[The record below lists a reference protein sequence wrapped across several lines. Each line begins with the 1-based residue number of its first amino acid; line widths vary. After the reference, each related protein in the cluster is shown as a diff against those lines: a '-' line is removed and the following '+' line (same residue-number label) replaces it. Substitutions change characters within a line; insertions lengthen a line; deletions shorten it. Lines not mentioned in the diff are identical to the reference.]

1 MHKGHVT
8 LLQRAKTMAAQCGA
22 QVALFTFDNNH
33 FRTLGKSTKLLYTF
47 DERLSIYQ
55 SLGVQ
60 TVFRCTFDEQFRS
73 LSGERFLKSLLA
85 YDICGVVCGADY
97 TCGSDRMGAE
107 QVKAF
112 LKDVC
117 PVEIVPLL
125 QQEGEK
131 VCSSL
136 VRKLLLECRI
146 RQANALLSQPFF
158 FTGKVRHGRN
168 VGEKMGF
175 PTVNIQLDADKML
188 LQINGTDFPLKFDAD
203 LRSGHWKSEGVT
215 KALNAGPLL
224 NLCLNQKT
232 ASLMV
237 DSLKFELAAAGFTPD
252 RIRQTLTGTF
262 VTGVSGI
269 SVPLE
274 LDQSSD
280 LFKLVMLPLENI
292 PQLLGMIGG
301 SDLKNLALEKARGLT
316 AILNGTSALR
326 FSSGALDA
334 SFRDGVMTLKDLTL
348 TGDQILAETLLGT
361 VNLANG
367 EIDLKTRT
375 GLDMITIPL
384 NFKGSIASPVP
395 DFPSGIADF
404 LKLNAAAPLQKTV
417 DRLLN
422 RALNVTEEE
431 AEAAADEGN
440 VLNRAVDKGLQKGL
454 RSLDKW
460 LNRRN
465 GK

>member
-1 MHKGHVT
+1 MVCLGFFDCMHKGHVT

-60 TVFRCTFDEQFRS
+60 TVFRCTFDEQFRI

-112 LKDVC
+112 LKEVC

-158 FTGKVRHGRN
+158 FMGKVRHGRN

-175 PTVNIQLDADKML
+175 PTVNIQLDADKICPQGVYGGKVFCQGKSYDAIVNVGAKPTFDCGDVTVEAHILHFCGDLYGEDIKISL
-188 LQINGTDFPLKFDAD
+188 LQYLRPIQKFNDA
-203 LRSGHWKSEGVT
+203 
-215 KALNAGPLL
+215 
-224 NLCLNQKT
+224 
-232 ASLMV
+232 
-237 DSLKFELAAAGFTPD
+237 
-252 RIRQTLTGTF
+252 
-262 VTGVSGI
+262 
-269 SVPLE
+269 
-274 LDQSSD
+274 
-280 LFKLVMLPLENI
+280 
-292 PQLLGMIGG
+292 
-301 SDLKNLALEKARGLT
+301 
-316 AILNGTSALR
+316 
-326 FSSGALDA
+326 
-334 SFRDGVMTLKDLTL
+334 
-348 TGDQILAETLLGT
+348 
-361 VNLANG
+361 
-367 EIDLKTRT
+367 
-375 GLDMITIPL
+375 
-384 NFKGSIASPVP
+384 
-395 DFPSGIADF
+395 
-404 LKLNAAAPLQKTV
+404 
-417 DRLLN
+417 
-422 RALNVTEEE
+422 
-431 AEAAADEGN
+431 
-440 VLNRAVDKGLQKGL
+440 
-454 RSLDKW
+454 RSLAQQLERDVKAVEDDKI
-460 LNRRN
+460 RSQRQQ
-465 GK
+465 

>member
-1 MHKGHVT
+1 
-8 LLQRAKTMAAQCGA
+8 MAAQCGA

-168 VGEKMGF
+168 VGEK
-175 PTVNIQLDADKML
+175 
-188 LQINGTDFPLKFDAD
+188 NGL
-203 LRSGHWKSEGVT
+203 SH
-215 KALNAGPLL
+215 
-224 NLCLNQKT
+224 
-232 ASLMV
+232 
-237 DSLKFELAAAGFTPD
+237 
-252 RIRQTLTGTF
+252 RQY
-262 VTGVSGI
+262 
-269 SVPLE
+269 
-274 LDQSSD
+274 
-280 LFKLVMLPLENI
+280 
-292 PQLLGMIGG
+292 
-301 SDLKNLALEKARGLT
+301 
-316 AILNGTSALR
+316 SA
-326 FSSGALDA
+326 
-334 SFRDGVMTLKDLTL
+334 
-348 TGDQILAETLLGT
+348 
-361 VNLANG
+361 
-367 EIDLKTRT
+367 
-375 GLDMITIPL
+375 
-384 NFKGSIASPVP
+384 
-395 DFPSGIADF
+395 
-404 LKLNAAAPLQKTV
+404 
-417 DRLLN
+417 
-422 RALNVTEEE
+422 
-431 AEAAADEGN
+431 
-440 VLNRAVDKGLQKGL
+440 
-454 RSLDKW
+454 
-460 LNRRN
+460 
-465 GK
+465 